1 MATVAL
7 MRLQQR
13 QAHENPVIFYSVIIG
28 SIGPV
33 LAITVPPIRERYG
46 YRPAE
51 MIPTSYPRS
60 YKSRHLVFFTSLNPH
75 FGSQCL
81 TVRGDQRKDTKI
93 HDFLRIE
100 GHPGLTHR

>member
-1 MATVAL
+1 MAMVAL
-7 MRLQQR
+7 MRRQQR

-51 MIPTSYPRS
+51 MIPTSYPCS
-60 YKSRHLVFFTSLNPH
+60 YKTPSRVLHVSKLPFWFTVPNRPRRPTQ
-75 FGSQCL
+75 GYE
-81 TVRGDQRKDTKI
+81 D
-93 HDFLRIE
+93 
-100 GHPGLTHR
+100 P